1 MVKIINDLEEF
12 STEINKTQNV
22 LVDFF
27 ATWCGPCQM
36 LSPILEKFAELH
48 NDITVLKVD
57 IDKMRELA
65 IKYEIEFVP
74 TLVLIRNGQT
84 IKSTSGVLSNSEL
97 EEFVK

>member
-1 MVKIINDLEEF
+1 MIKIINEVEEF
-12 STEINKTQNV
+12 NEEITKTQNI

-36 LSPILEKFAELH
+36 LSPILEKFSELH
-48 NDITVLKVD
+48 RDITVLKID

-74 TLVLIRNGQT
+74 TLIFIKNGQT
-84 IKSTSGVLSNSEL
+84 IRSTSGVLSNSEL
-97 EEFVK
+97 EEFIK